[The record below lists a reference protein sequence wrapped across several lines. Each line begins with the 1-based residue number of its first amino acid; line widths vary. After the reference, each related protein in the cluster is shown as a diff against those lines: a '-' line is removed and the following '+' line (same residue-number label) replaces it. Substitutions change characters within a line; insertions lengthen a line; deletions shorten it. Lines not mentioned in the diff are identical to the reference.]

1 MAEIIKVKFDPIT
14 KSSGVQGVQN
24 SEYMLRMHYLMQAS
38 QVVEDPAL
46 KRFYASEI
54 KNIAKRNVLR
64 T

>member
-1 MAEIIKVKFDPIT
+1 
-14 KSSGVQGVQN
+14 
-24 SEYMLRMHYLMQAS
+24 MLRMHFLMQATD
-38 QVVEDPAL
+38 VVEDPNL

>member
-1 MAEIIKVKFDPIT
+1 MVEIIKVKFDPLT
-14 KSSGVQGVQN
+14 KSSGVQGIQN

-38 QVVEDPAL
+38 EIVEDPTL